1 MLYPIIDS
9 VYTNMYMYLMYI
21 IVVYY
26 QNFLKISIFVLYNS
40 VSISSKIETSNE
52 RNTKARKLIILRQI
66 YIDILQ
72 MSSSDWKCIRNMM
85 CILTLMMTCTVW
97 NNHRGKSKHHLQQRF
112 RGMRREQWAIAAFRA
127 DFLLRLAASLR
138 WDAT

>member
-85 CILTLMMTCTVW
+85 CILTLMMTCTV
-97 NNHRGKSKHHLQQRF
+97 
-112 RGMRREQWAIAAFRA
+112 
-127 DFLLRLAASLR
+127 
-138 WDAT
+138 